1 MTSGISICTL
11 EIRQERTSR
20 FYLRVEWTSVFKGSF
35 YIIWTD
41 GLPWPHLSGLSQPL
55 GSPTSMKTDPKCAL
69 SVRSGEMSTLFSG
82 STSTRLP
89 FSLSLRRT
97 SRIGTWER
105 GWRDV
110 RRIVV
115 PWECE
120 KEENDHSCV
129 TEGFSRLVR
138 SRALGISP
146 SLIRSQGKVCR
157 NTWTNSR
164 WPFSST
170 WITLFRARKG
180 DLNS

>member
-1 MTSGISICTL
+1 MTSGISICIL
-11 EIRQERTSR
+11 EIRQERTTR

-35 YIIWTD
+35 YIIWTG

-55 GSPTSMKTDPKCAL
+55 GSPTSMKTDSKCAL
-69 SVRSGEMSTLFSG
+69 IVRSGEMSTLFSG

-89 FSLSLRRT
+89 LSLT
-97 SRIGTWER
+97 SRIGTRER

-115 PWECE
+115 PRECE

-138 SRALGISP
+138 SRARLP
-146 SLIRSQGKVCR
+146 SDHLWFGVRVKLAETHGR
-157 NTWTNSR
+157 
-164 WPFSST
+164 
-170 WITLFRARKG
+170 TLV
-180 DLNS
+180 DLLVQPE